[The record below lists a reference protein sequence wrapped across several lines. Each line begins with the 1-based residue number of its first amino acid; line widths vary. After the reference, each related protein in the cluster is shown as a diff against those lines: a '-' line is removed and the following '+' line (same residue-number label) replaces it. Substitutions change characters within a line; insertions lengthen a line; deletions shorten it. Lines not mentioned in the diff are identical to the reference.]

1 MVTWNLDSPYLK
13 RGCPLEIKFFL
24 LQKYFRY
31 GLDITLHNLWFSWF
45 AIFVFHD
52 HHVHTTAN
60 FCGYLLPWRFINMA
74 TRFWTCLFLHFFSS
88 IGQINFSHF
97 ERMNETERRGN
108 GGATSKVDIEVEGAK
123 TQKKVEK
130 AVVLVMA
137 TNMLEKCPNVGKR
150 RRVGRWE

>member
-1 MVTWNLDSPYLK
+1 
-13 RGCPLEIKFFL
+13 
-24 LQKYFRY
+24 
-31 GLDITLHNLWFSWF
+31 
-45 AIFVFHD
+45 
-52 HHVHTTAN
+52 
-60 FCGYLLPWRFINMA
+60 
-74 TRFWTCLFLHFFSS
+74 
-88 IGQINFSHF
+88 
-97 ERMNETERRGN
+97 MNETERRGN